1 MKNLIKVAFLSS
13 VITAAMVYVVLEWKP
28 LRQETSR
35 PQDVS
40 WAAPSPAT
48 LVSARAPA
56 AAAADHSDEEKNNI
70 DVYQRYSSG
79 VVNITTTALTYDF
92 FFRPVPTES
101 GTGSGAVIDNQGH
114 IVTNFHVI
122 RGAERMEVT
131 LPDKSKVEAKL
142 VGADPNKDLA
152 VIRINVPRGGK
163 LTPIPV
169 GTSTGLLVGQK
180 VLAIGNPFGLER
192 TLTTGIISS
201 LGRSIQAPNG
211 LIIDDII
218 QTDAPINPGNSGG
231 PLLNSQGQIIGINTA
246 ILSPTNSGSIGIG
259 FAIPAETVRNI
270 ASELITSG
278 YVRYPWLGVARA
290 YALSDYP
297 GLANA
302 LRLDADGGLM
312 VIDIYP
318 NSPADKSGIRESTQ
332 QIGVGFRSLP
342 VGGDVIL
349 DVQGKSVTTIQEL
362 QTELYRYKPGDKV
375 NVTVLRNNKKVDLPV
390 TLEEAP
396 RQ

>member
-1 MKNLIKVAFLSS
+1 MRNLIKVAFLSS
-13 VITAAMVYVVLEWKP
+13 VITAAIVYVVLEWQP
-28 LRQETSR
+28 LQQDTSR
-35 PQDVS
+35 PPDVS
-40 WAAPSPAT
+40 WAATPSAT

-56 AAAADHSDEEKNNI
+56 AAAADLSNEEKNNI

-101 GTGSGAVIDNQGH
+101 GTGSGAIIDNQGH

-131 LPDKSKVEAKL
+131 LPDKSRVEAKL

-163 LTPIPV
+163 LTPIPL

-246 ILSPTNSGSIGIG
+246 ILSPSNSGSIGIG
-259 FAIPAETVRNI
+259 FAIPADTVRRI
-270 ASELITSG
+270 ASELISTG
-278 YVRYPWLGVARA
+278 YVRYPWLGLGRV
-290 YALSDYP
+290 LPLTDYP
-297 GLANA
+297 AVSEA
-302 LRLDADGGLM
+302 LQLNVDGGLM
-312 VIDIYP
+312 VMDMIP
-318 NSPADKSGIRESTQ
+318 NSPAAKAGIRESTQ
-332 QIGVGFRSLP
+332 QLRTPYLRLP

-349 DVQGKSVTTIQEL
+349 KIQGKSVNTVQEV
-362 QTELYRYKPGDKV
+362 QTELYRYKPGERITV
-375 NVTVLRNNKKVDLPV
+375 SVLRNNKQLDIPV